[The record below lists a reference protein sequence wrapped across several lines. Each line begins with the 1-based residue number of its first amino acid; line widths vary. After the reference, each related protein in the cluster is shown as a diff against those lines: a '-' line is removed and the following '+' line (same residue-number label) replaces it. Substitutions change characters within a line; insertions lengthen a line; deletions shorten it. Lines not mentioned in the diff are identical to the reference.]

1 MYLVHGYGIPHIRTN
16 PSFAPKQRTSRTVT
30 TRAVSWPRGSS
41 SNQSPRS
48 ESPWD
53 SWALTISHSE
63 GFDWS
68 CFLVGFWSC
77 CCCGAMSCL
86 PSKAAIL
93 LKEIDLLKKCNKFCR
108 SANGYCLFNSFVF
121 QICVHHFYPTRT
133 LYSVCVCLMIAL
145 WANRNI
151 IIIIIISSSSIV
163 IINYYYTAI
172 QWISLETSQ
181 NQVRLISE
189 APPRLHPTQA
199 SNPGLAMPGPPEL
212 GQVTPTWRSTNP
224 QPW

>member
-1 MYLVHGYGIPHIRTN
+1 MVRYGTVYLIFGQTHLSP
-16 PSFAPKQRTSRTVT
+16 PSNE
-30 TRAVSWPRGSS
+30 PRGL
-41 SNQSPRS
+41 SPRGLS
-48 ESPWD
+48 HGHEEAVPVK
-53 SWALTISHSE
+53 ALGVRAHETHGLSLIISHSE

-151 IIIIIISSSSIV
+151 IIIISSSIV
-163 IINYYYTAI
+163 VLLSLIIII
-172 QWISLETSQ
+172 QLYSGSHLRHRKT
-181 NQVRLISE
+181 R
-189 APPRLHPTQA
+189 
-199 SNPGLAMPGPPEL
+199 
-212 GQVTPTWRSTNP
+212 
-224 QPW
+224 